1 MTLKERNLTLSEDF
15 ELLHKPNN
23 DLKWRESY
31 YFNWAD
37 LKNKISGFSTIGILP
52 NDKKRELVF
61 VLFLDNKMEVYY
73 KEPSLENYVDDIT
86 IMLRDNKLTYKMI
99 KPLQTWEI
107 DYKCRKFEFNLTF
120 ETRFSPFD
128 FGQDSSG
135 SWHRHF
141 EASGIV
147 TGEMKYRNKSV
158 RMIRGFGERDK
169 SWGYRDWHQFDK
181 WFAGHFQFKKWSC
194 AFRKDYEKKKVNL
207 SGYIAN
213 DKGNTPLAQLEI
225 KTINDADQFQ
235 SPLTSMYVITDIEGK
250 SYSIKSKRMEQ
261 NSHIRFAR
269 EFPGGNTELFEQ
281 MVIMESIDT
290 GEIGTGMAEYLRT
303 VKFD

>member
-1 MTLKERNLTLSEDF
+1 MTPKEKNLTLSEDF

-52 NDKKRELVF
+52 NEKKRELVF

-73 KEPSLENYVDDIT
+73 KEPSLENYVNDIT

-120 ETRFSPFD
+120 KTRFSPFD

-147 TGEMKYRNKSV
+147 TGKIKYKDKSI
-158 RMIRGFGERDK
+158 RTIRGFGERDK

-194 AFRKDYEKKKVNL
+194 AFRKDYEKKKINL

-213 DKGNTPLAQLEI
+213 DKGNFPLAQLEI
-225 KTINDADQFQ
+225 KTNNDTDKFQ
-235 SPLTSMYVITDIEGK
+235 SPLTSKYVITDIEGK

-269 EFPGGNTELFEQ
+269 EFSGGYTELFEQ